1 MSQNM
6 IQQATSFLLDALKEN
21 RPEQGALQ
29 TRLLEMN
36 LVNAPQVADA
46 ILGNEMF
53 SHYDRPRIANLCE
66 KAGLLQRVRSL
77 PFRAES
83 LRGRADV
90 LFHQALEHYEDIA
103 DIKRVVVH
111 TNLLAAD
118 VGLSACRP
126 EREARPDPRSL
137 AVARQLLW
145 HTHGRADPRVLQR
158 DASRQHPPEPASR
171 RPVGDQVLGSHWPR
185 STHRDV

>member
-66 KAGLLQRVRSL
+66 KAGLLQRVRFFSPCGQSFEDML
-77 PFRAES
+77 TSSFCGQGSRALRGYRRHQARRRSHQLARSRRRS
-83 LRGRADV
+83 LRTFNA
-90 LFHQALEHYEDIA
+90 
-103 DIKRVVVH
+103 KRV
-111 TNLLAAD
+111 
-118 VGLSACRP
+118 
-126 EREARPDPRSL
+126 
-137 AVARQLLW
+137 
-145 HTHGRADPRVLQR
+145 
-158 DASRQHPPEPASR
+158 
-171 RPVGDQVLGSHWPR
+171 
-185 STHRDV
+185 